1 MISKRYFKTKDEVD
15 VTFKT
20 STVGPVE
27 GVSLLCDF
35 NGWNPIPMRAITKRT
50 WKKTVRLP
58 IDGEFQFRYLLTEGT
73 WFNDDAADG
82 YRPNEH
88 GTDNCIVRTTRG

>member
-58 IDGEFQFRYLLTEGT
+58 IDVRGHDGVDILTALHRS
-73 WFNDDAADG
+73 F
-82 YRPNEH
+82 PVP
-88 GTDNCIVRTTRG
+88 IL